1 MGAVPERSK
10 IVSEG
15 SKLSSKVRL
24 SRLAAKQFGLVR
36 WEQIVRIGV
45 SRATIFKWAEDGY
58 LDPIVPGIYAVGH
71 QAPTVESQLSQAL
84 LYAGDGAML
93 SHVTALWWLGL
104 VDRRPSTIH
113 LSTPLRRRSCP
124 GMKVHSERSIDR
136 IFHNGLPITPVGQAL
151 LDYSASAP
159 LKDVR
164 YVLAEAE
171 YHELLD
177 LDAVRGTLGRGRP
190 GSAKL
195 RTALE
200 RHEPRLA
207 RTRSECERKLV
218 SLCEAGDIPLPEVN
232 APIGRMT
239 VDAVWWEQRVVV
251 EVDGAGGHTSRA
263 QMVRD
268 RRRELR
274 LRALGFTVIR
284 YTWDQL
290 ENEPELVLGDL
301 RVALRLVA

>member
-1 MGAVPERSK
+1 MEAVPERSK

-24 SRLAAKQFGLVR
+24 NRLATKQFGLVR

-71 QAPTVESQLSQAL
+71 RAPTVESELSQAL

-104 VDRRPSTIH
+104 VDR
-113 LSTPLRRRSCP
+113 
-124 GMKVHSERSIDR
+124 
-136 IFHNGLPITPVGQAL
+136 
-151 LDYSASAP
+151 SASAP

-207 RTRSECERKLV
+207 RTRSECERKLLG
-218 SLCEAGDIPLPEVN
+218 LCEAGDIPLPEVN
-232 APIGRMT
+232 ATIGLMT
-239 VDAVWWEQRVVV
+239 VDAVWWERRVVV
-251 EVDGAGGHTSRA
+251 EVDGADGHTSRA

-268 RRRELR
+268 RRRDLR